1 MLTIRWNVLVS
12 HSVLFPLSPCF
23 FLTLGNLFE
32 PIGFHLE
39 GNSLS
44 IHVVFLIS
52 CKIKLKNTSLL
63 TDSCLNP

>member
-1 MLTIRWNVLVS
+1 MLTIRWNLLVS
-12 HSVLFPLSPCF
+12 HSVLFPLPCC

-44 IHVVFLIS
+44 IFVVFLIS

-63 TDSCLNP
+63 KDSCLNT